1 MKTPKYFL
9 LIAVAVLLSSCGG
22 MPAPYSGTYRFTGPG
37 TFQDFANTR
46 YQCAQETSRRVGG
59 AYVNQYGGSSSTNV
73 IPSCSTFRAC
83 LAAKGYYPNP
93 NGNLDASSIIV
104 ECN

>member
-1 MKTPKYFL
+1 MKSLKSYL
-9 LIAVAVLLSSCGG
+9 LISVVVLLSGCAG
-22 MPAPYSGTYRFTGPG
+22 APYGGTLRFTGPG

-59 AYVNQYGGSSSTNV
+59 AYINQYGGSSSSNV
-73 IPSCSTFRAC
+73 VPSCSVFAAC
-83 LAAKGYYPNP
+83 LAAKGYYKNP
-93 NGNLDASSIIV
+93 NGNFDASSISV